1 MKRSKR
7 EDWLIAALC
16 SLLLVDGVI
25 LLNVPFLRP
34 LLAFTYFST
43 VPGFLL
49 LNTLKLN
56 CLEASKR
63 FVLSVGLSITFLVAV
78 GLCVNFFG
86 PAAGIATPL
95 STQALVGGYSVAL
108 LALMLLAYRRN
119 ADLGFDPD
127 SCLHRLKSVWK
138 ELVPFGIIAL
148 AFPMLTLIAVRLVN
162 TLNMSVAMLC
172 VLAGVFV
179 YVLFVWRFN

>member
-7 EDWLIAALC
+7 GDWLIAALC
-16 SLLLVDGVI
+16 SLLFVDGVI

-34 LLAFTYFST
+34 LLAFTYFSI

-49 LNTLKLN
+49 LNALKLN
-56 CLEASKR
+56 RLGAPKR

-78 GLCVNFFG
+78 GLCVNFLG

-95 STQALVGGYSVAL
+95 STLTLVGGYSATL
-108 LALMLLAYRRN
+108 LALMLLVYRRN
-119 ADLGFDPD
+119 ADLGFDPA
-127 SCLHRLKSVWK
+127 SYLNRLQSVWN

-148 AFPMLTLIAVRLVN
+148 AFPLLTVIAVSLVN
-162 TLNMSVAMLC
+162 TLDTSVPMLC
-172 VLAGVFV
+172 MLAC
-179 YVLFVWRFN
+179 LAL